1 MSFHQNSD
9 NNTGGERESKLKS
22 YMGDGNQEE
31 QQVFSPM
38 PYILNLLAGL
48 SRE

>member
-22 YMGDGNQEE
+22 YMGDGK
-31 QQVFSPM
+31 
-38 PYILNLLAGL
+38 AGVL
-48 SRE
+48 TYAIHFKFAGWLE